1 MLSKRIEEVSLNAW
15 PALQHMF
22 FDGWILRF
30 SKGYTKRANSIN
42 PLFDSRLD
50 IAEKVVR
57 CERLYAERGLPPVFR
72 LTPFVL
78 PPDLDQFLDRRQYK
92 RIDQTHVQ
100 HFELKGQGI
109 AVDSSVKLHD
119 ETLDDWLE
127 IFCRLSG
134 VPVAR
139 HQAHKEILQAI
150 PSGRLLA
157 VLTNSSQIVACGLGV
172 LEHDYFGL
180 FDLVTDSQE
189 RDKGYG
195 AKLVFCMLRWAQE
208 HGATH
213 VYLQVMSSN
222 TPARHLYAKLGFQ
235 DVYQYWYRV
244 PDV

>member
-15 PALQHMF
+15 PALQHVF

-30 SKGYTKRANSIN
+30 AKGYTKRANSIN

-78 PPDLDQFLDRRQYK
+78 PPDLDQFLDRRHYK

-150 PSGRLLA
+150 PSGRLLT
-157 VLTNSSQIVACGLGV
+157 VLTDSSQIVACGLGV

-189 RDKGYG
+189 RNKGYG

-235 DVYQYWYRV
+235 DVYQYWYRLS
-244 PDV
+244 DV

>member
-1 MLSKRIEEVSLNAW
+1 M
-15 PALQHMF
+15 
-22 FDGWILRF
+22 
-30 SKGYTKRANSIN
+30 
-42 PLFDSRLD
+42 
-50 IAEKVVR
+50 
-57 CERLYAERGLPPVFR
+57 
-72 LTPFVL
+72 
-78 PPDLDQFLDRRQYK
+78 
-92 RIDQTHVQ
+92 
-100 HFELKGQGI
+100 
-109 AVDSSVKLHD
+109 
-119 ETLDDWLE
+119 
-127 IFCRLSG
+127 
-134 VPVAR
+134 AR

-157 VLTNSSQIVACGLGV
+157 VLTDSSQIVACGLGV

-189 RDKGYG
+189 RNKGYG

-208 HGATH
+208 HGAAH

>member
-15 PALQHMF
+15 PALQHVF

-30 SKGYTKRANSIN
+30 AKGYTKRANSIN

-78 PPDLDQFLDRRQYK
+78 PPDLDQFLDRRHYK

-157 VLTNSSQIVACGLGV
+157 VLTDSSQIVACGLGV

-189 RDKGYG
+189 RNKGYG